1 MMIDAPHI
9 GPAADVSRRRRDDVA
24 AAGADIDA
32 LPERR
37 ILHLLGAE
45 ARDLDAIRAGKQ
57 EMLAAA
63 AGERAPRERECTVF
77 ALEREQ
83 ALVTTVP
90 RIDIDHQESIGRDA

>member
-24 AAGADIDA
+24 AAGANIDA

-37 ILHLLGAE
+37 ILDLLGAE
-45 ARDLDAIRAGKQ
+45 ARDPDAIRAGKQ

-63 AGERAPRERECTVF
+63 ASERAPRERECTVF